1 MNYKMGIHRF
11 FPWFKQRFSTNLK
24 VIHTPMDVNTP
35 IDNFM
40 IDLNGVFHTSAQRVY
55 KYGNFKQSKRLIP
68 STIKPVS
75 LKNKDIEVFN
85 DVCIEIERLMNFMKP
100 QKRLILSVDGVA
112 PTCKQAQQRQRR
124 FKSAYES
131 DTGEKP
137 DFESCKISPGTVF
150 MDELTKY
157 INNFIANKM
166 ETDARWRQIEVIFSS
181 EKVPSEGEQKCLQF
195 VRQNKEIN
203 PTENYCIHGMDADL
217 IMLALSAHAN
227 QFYVFRENIYESGF
241 HLIDIKGVSTEL
253 IKLMKWNED
262 ANAKKFYGER
272 SIDDFVCLCFV
283 IGNDFLPHIPSI
295 EIVEGG
301 VDVMLEVYRK
311 VCESYGHLTRIQHG
325 NIYLIKKT
333 FEIFFSEISTYEKGM
348 IEEKINGRTVFFSD
362 PIVDRNVKLDP
373 VTGMKVLNYES
384 YREDY
389 YNTLFPGVDI
399 RSICLDYIEGMQWVI
414 TYYTRRVPCWN
425 WFYKYNHA
433 PLAKDLAKYF
443 KDFRFT
449 IYEDSQPNEPFQ
461 QLLSILSSKNHDLIP
476 SPLDKLMT
484 SKHSPLYNYYPESFD
499 IDLSG
504 KRKAWE
510 GKAILPIIDQ
520 NLMKATYKSEID
532 KVNTQL
538 MYLNKRGKALLYK
551 VDSNHNVQC
560 IELEDISNK

>member
-1 MNYKMGIHRF
+1 MGIHRF
-11 FPWFKQRFSTNLK
+11 FPWFKQRFSNNLK
-24 VIHTPMDVNTP
+24 EIHNPMDVNIP

-40 IDLNGVFHTSAQRVY
+40 IDLNGVFHTSAQRIY
-55 KYGNFKQSKRLIP
+55 KYGNFKQQKRLIQ
-68 STIKPVS
+68 SITHHV
-75 LKNKDIEVFN
+75 KNKDEDVFN
-85 DVCIEIERLMNFMKP
+85 DVCIEIERLMNFINP
-100 QKRLILSVDGVA
+100 CKRLILSVDGVA

-131 DTGEKP
+131 STGEIP
-137 DFESCKISPGTVF
+137 DFESCKISPGTMF
-150 MDELTKY
+150 MDQLTRY
-157 INNFIANKM
+157 INNFIRMKM
-166 ETDARWRQIEVIFSS
+166 ETDARWRMIEVIFSS

-195 VRQNKEIN
+195 VRQNKERN

-217 IMLALSAHAN
+217 IMLALSAHAD
-227 QFYVFRENIYESGF
+227 QFYVFRENIYETGF
-241 HLIDIKGVSTEL
+241 HLIDIKGVSIDL

-262 ANAKKFYGER
+262 VNSKKFYGDR

-311 VCESYGHLTRIQHG
+311 VCESYGHLTRIQNG
-325 NIYLIKKT
+325 NIYLVKKS

-348 IEEKINGRTVFFSD
+348 IEEKINGKTVFFPD
-362 PIVDRNVKLDP
+362 PIVDRNVRFDP
-373 VTGMKVLNYES
+373 VTGMKVLNYDM

-389 YNTLFPGVDI
+389 YKTLFPDVDI
-399 RSICLDYIEGMQWVI
+399 KSICLDYIEGMQWVI

-425 WFYKYNHA
+425 WCYKYNHA
-433 PLAKDLAKYF
+433 PLARDLAKYF

-449 IYEDSQPNEPFQ
+449 NYPESYPNEPFQ

-476 SPLDKLMT
+476 SPLDRLMT
-484 SKHSPLYNYYPESFD
+484 CKNSPLYDYYPDTFT
-499 IDLSG
+499 IDVSG

-520 NLMKATYKSEID
+520 KLLKETYKSVID
-532 KVNTQL
+532 KVDTRL
-538 MYLNKRGKALLYK
+538 TYLNKHSKAVSYK
-551 VDSNHNVQC
+551 VKEEQVQC
-560 IELEDISNK
+560 VELEDISNK

>member
-1 MNYKMGIHRF
+1 MGIHRF
-11 FPWFKQRFSTNLK
+11 FPWFKQRFSNNLK
-24 VIHTPMDVNTP
+24 EIHTPMDVNIP

-40 IDLNGVFHTSAQRVY
+40 IDLNGVFHTSAQRIY
-55 KYGNFKQSKRLIP
+55 KYGNFKQQKRLIQ
-68 STIKPVS
+68 SITHHV
-75 LKNKDIEVFN
+75 KNKDEDVFK
-85 DVCIEIERLMNFMKP
+85 DVCIEIERLINFINP
-100 QKRLILSVDGVA
+100 CKRLILSVDGVA

-131 DTGEKP
+131 STGEMP
-137 DFESCKISPGTVF
+137 DFESCKISPGTMF
-150 MDELTKY
+150 MDQLTRY
-157 INNFIANKM
+157 INNFIRMKM
-166 ETDARWRQIEVIFSS
+166 ETDARWRMIEVIFSS

-195 VRQNKEIN
+195 VRQNKERN

-217 IMLALSAHAN
+217 IMLALSAHAD
-227 QFYVFRENIYESGF
+227 QFYVFRENIYETGF
-241 HLIDIKGVSTEL
+241 HLIDIKGVSIDL

-262 ANAKKFYGER
+262 INSKKFYGDR

-311 VCESYGHLTRIQHG
+311 VCESYGHLTRIQNG
-325 NIYLIKKT
+325 NIYLVKKS

-348 IEEKINGRTVFFSD
+348 IEEKINGKTVFFPD
-362 PIVDRNVKLDP
+362 PIVDRNVRFDP
-373 VTGMKVLNYES
+373 VTGMKVLNYDA

-389 YNTLFPGVDI
+389 YKTLFPDVDI
-399 RSICLDYIEGMQWVI
+399 KSICLDYIEGMQWVI

-425 WFYKYNHA
+425 WCYKYNHA
-433 PLAKDLAKYF
+433 PLARDLAKYF

-449 IYEDSQPNEPFQ
+449 NYPESYPNDPFQ

-476 SPLDKLMT
+476 SPLDTLMT
-484 SKHSPLYNYYPESFD
+484 SKNSPLYEYYPDTFT
-499 IDLSG
+499 IDVSG

-520 NLMKATYKSEID
+520 KLLKETYKSVID
-532 KVNTQL
+532 KVDTRVT
-538 MYLNKRGKALLYK
+538 YLNKHGKAVIYK
-551 VDSNHNVQC
+551 VKEEQVQC
-560 IELEDISNK
+560 AELEDISNK

>member
-1 MNYKMGIHRF
+1 MGIHRF
-11 FPWFKQRFSTNLK
+11 FPWFKQRFSNNLK
-24 VIHTPMDVNTP
+24 EIHNPMDVNIP

-40 IDLNGVFHTSAQRVY
+40 IDLNGVFHTSAQRIY
-55 KYGNFKQSKRLIP
+55 KYGNFKQQKRLIQ
-68 STIKPVS
+68 SITHHV
-75 LKNKDIEVFN
+75 KNKDEDVFN
-85 DVCIEIERLMNFMKP
+85 DVCIEIERLMNFINP
-100 QKRLILSVDGVA
+100 CKRLILSVDGVA

-131 DTGEKP
+131 STGEMP
-137 DFESCKISPGTVF
+137 DFESCKISPGTMF
-150 MDELTKY
+150 MDQLTRY
-157 INNFIANKM
+157 INNFIRMKM
-166 ETDARWRQIEVIFSS
+166 ETDARWRMIEVIFSS

-195 VRQNKEIN
+195 VRQNKERN

-217 IMLALSAHAN
+217 IMLALSAHAD
-227 QFYVFRENIYESGF
+227 QFYVFRENIYETGF
-241 HLIDIKGVSTEL
+241 HLIDIKGVSIDL

-262 ANAKKFYGER
+262 VNSKKFYGDR

-311 VCESYGHLTRIQHG
+311 VCESYGHLTRIQNG
-325 NIYLIKKT
+325 NIYLVKKS

-348 IEEKINGRTVFFSD
+348 IEEKINGKTVFFPD
-362 PIVDRNVKLDP
+362 PIVDRNVRFDP
-373 VTGMKVLNYES
+373 VTGMKVLNYDA

-389 YNTLFPGVDI
+389 YKTLFPDVDI
-399 RSICLDYIEGMQWVI
+399 KSICLDYIEGMQWVI

-425 WFYKYNHA
+425 WCYKYNHA
-433 PLAKDLAKYF
+433 PLARDLAKYF

-449 IYEDSQPNEPFQ
+449 NYPESYPNDPFQ

-476 SPLDKLMT
+476 HPLDTLMT
-484 SKHSPLYNYYPESFD
+484 SKNSPLYEYYPDTFT
-499 IDLSG
+499 IDVSG

-520 NLMKATYKSEID
+520 KLLKETYKSVID
-532 KVNTQL
+532 KVDTRL
-538 MYLNKRGKALLYK
+538 TYLNKHSKAVSYK
-551 VDSNHNVQC
+551 VKEEQVQC
-560 IELEDISNK
+560 VELEDISNK

>member
-1 MNYKMGIHRF
+1 MGIHRF
-11 FPWFKQRFSTNLK
+11 FPWFKQRFSNNLK
-24 VIHTPMDVNTP
+24 EIHNPMDVNIP

-40 IDLNGVFHTSAQRVY
+40 IDLNGVFHTSAQRIY
-55 KYGNFKQSKRLIP
+55 KYGNFKQQKRLIQ
-68 STIKPVS
+68 SITHHV
-75 LKNKDIEVFN
+75 KNKDEDVFN
-85 DVCIEIERLMNFMKP
+85 DVCIEIERLMNFINP
-100 QKRLILSVDGVA
+100 CKRLILSVDGVA

-131 DTGEKP
+131 STGEIP
-137 DFESCKISPGTVF
+137 DFESCKISPGTMF
-150 MDELTKY
+150 MDQLTRY
-157 INNFIANKM
+157 INNFIRMKM
-166 ETDARWRQIEVIFSS
+166 ETDARWRMIEVIFSS

-195 VRQNKEIN
+195 VRQNKEHN

-217 IMLALSAHAN
+217 IMLALSAHAD
-227 QFYVFRENIYESGF
+227 QFYVFRENIYETGF
-241 HLIDIKGVSTEL
+241 HLIDIKGVSIDL

-262 ANAKKFYGER
+262 VNSKKFYGDR

-311 VCESYGHLTRIQHG
+311 VCESYGHLTRIQNG
-325 NIYLIKKT
+325 NIYLVKKS

-348 IEEKINGRTVFFSD
+348 IEEKINGKTVFFPD
-362 PIVDRNVKLDP
+362 PIVDRNVRFDP
-373 VTGMKVLNYES
+373 VTGMKVLNYDM

-389 YNTLFPGVDI
+389 YKTLFPDVDI
-399 RSICLDYIEGMQWVI
+399 KSICLDYIEGMQWVI

-425 WFYKYNHA
+425 WCYKYNHA
-433 PLAKDLAKYF
+433 PLARDLAKYF

-449 IYEDSQPNEPFQ
+449 NYPESYPNEPFQ

-476 SPLDKLMT
+476 SPLDRLMT
-484 SKHSPLYNYYPESFD
+484 CKNSPLYDYYPDTFT
-499 IDLSG
+499 IDVSG

-520 NLMKATYKSEID
+520 KLLKETYKSVID
-532 KVNTQL
+532 KVDTRL
-538 MYLNKRGKALLYK
+538 TYLNKHSKAVSYK
-551 VDSNHNVQC
+551 VKEEQVQC
-560 IELEDISNK
+560 VELEDISNK

>member
-1 MNYKMGIHRF
+1 MGIHRF
-11 FPWFKQRFSTNLK
+11 FPWFKQRFSNNLK
-24 VIHTPMDVNTP
+24 EIHNPMDVNIP

-40 IDLNGVFHTSAQRVY
+40 IDLNGVFHTSAQRIY
-55 KYGNFKQSKRLIP
+55 KYGNFKQQKRLIQ
-68 STIKPVS
+68 SITHHV
-75 LKNKDIEVFN
+75 KNKDEDVFN
-85 DVCIEIERLMNFMKP
+85 DVCIEIERLMNFINP
-100 QKRLILSVDGVA
+100 CKRLILSVDGVA

-131 DTGEKP
+131 STGEMP
-137 DFESCKISPGTVF
+137 YFESCKISPGTMF
-150 MDELTKY
+150 MDQLTRY
-157 INNFIANKM
+157 INNFIRMKM
-166 ETDARWRQIEVIFSS
+166 ETDARWRMIEVIFSS

-195 VRQNKEIN
+195 VRQNKERN

-217 IMLALSAHAN
+217 IMLALSAHAD
-227 QFYVFRENIYESGF
+227 QFYVFRENIYETGF
-241 HLIDIKGVSTEL
+241 HLIDIKGVSIDL

-262 ANAKKFYGER
+262 VNSKKFYGDR

-311 VCESYGHLTRIQHG
+311 VCESYGHLTRIQNG
-325 NIYLIKKT
+325 NIYLVKKS

-348 IEEKINGRTVFFSD
+348 IEEKINGKTVFFPD
-362 PIVDRNVKLDP
+362 PIVDRNVRFDP
-373 VTGMKVLNYES
+373 VTGMKVLNYDA

-389 YNTLFPGVDI
+389 YKTLFPDVDI
-399 RSICLDYIEGMQWVI
+399 KSICLDYIEGMQWVI

-425 WFYKYNHA
+425 WCYKYNHA
-433 PLAKDLAKYF
+433 PLARDLAKYF

-449 IYEDSQPNEPFQ
+449 NYPESYPNDPFQ

-476 SPLDKLMT
+476 HPLDTLMT
-484 SKHSPLYNYYPESFD
+484 SKNSPLYEYYPDTFT
-499 IDLSG
+499 IDVSG

-520 NLMKATYKSEID
+520 KLLKETYKSVID
-532 KVNTQL
+532 KVDTRL
-538 MYLNKRGKALLYK
+538 TYLNKHSKAVSYK
-551 VDSNHNVQC
+551 VKEEQVQC
-560 IELEDISNK
+560 VELEDISNK

>member
-1 MNYKMGIHRF
+1 MGIHRF
-11 FPWFKQRFSTNLK
+11 FPWFKQRFSNNLK
-24 VIHTPMDVNTP
+24 EIHTPMDVNIP

-40 IDLNGVFHTSAQRVY
+40 IDLNGVFHTSAQRIY
-55 KYGNFKQSKRLIP
+55 KYGNFKQQKRLIQ
-68 STIKPVS
+68 SNKQYI
-75 LKNKDIEVFN
+75 KNKDEDVFN
-85 DVCIEIERLMNFMKP
+85 DVCIEIERLMNFINP
-100 QKRLILSVDGVA
+100 CKRLILSVDGVA

-131 DTGEKP
+131 STGEMP
-137 DFESCKISPGTVF
+137 DFESCKISPGTMF
-150 MDELTKY
+150 MDQLTKY
-157 INNFIANKM
+157 INNFIRMKM
-166 ETDARWRQIEVIFSS
+166 ETDARWRMIEVIFSS

-195 VRQNKEIN
+195 VRQNKEHN

-217 IMLALSAHAN
+217 IMLALSAHAE

-241 HLIDIKGVSTEL
+241 HLIDIKGVSIDL

-262 ANAKKFYGER
+262 INSKKFYGDR

-311 VCESYGHLTRIQHG
+311 VCESYGHLTRIQNG
-325 NIYLIKKT
+325 NIYLVKKS

-348 IEEKINGRTVFFSD
+348 IEEKINGKTVFFPD
-362 PIVDRNVKLDP
+362 PIVDRNVKFDP
-373 VTGMKVLNYES
+373 VTGMKVLNYDM

-389 YNTLFPGVDI
+389 YKTLFPDI
-399 RSICLDYIEGMQWVI
+399 DIKSICLDYIEGMQWVI

-425 WFYKYNHA
+425 WCYKYNHA
-433 PLAKDLAKYF
+433 PLARDLAKYF

-449 IYEDSQPNEPFQ
+449 NYPESFPNDPFQ

-476 SPLDKLMT
+476 HPLDRLMT
-484 SKHSPLYNYYPESFD
+484 CKNSPLYAYYPDTFT
-499 IDLSG
+499 IDVSG

-520 NLMKATYKSEID
+520 KLLKETYKSVID
-532 KVNTQL
+532 NVDTRL
-538 MYLNKRGKALLYK
+538 IYLNKHGKAVSYK
-551 VDSNHNVQC
+551 IKEDQVQC
-560 IELEDISNK
+560 IELDDISNK

>member
-1 MNYKMGIHRF
+1 MGIHRF
-11 FPWFKQRFSTNLK
+11 FPWFKQRFSNNLK
-24 VIHTPMDVNTP
+24 EIHNPMDVNIP

-40 IDLNGVFHTSAQRVY
+40 IDLNGVFHTSAQRIY
-55 KYGNFKQSKRLIP
+55 KYGNFKQQKRLIQ
-68 STIKPVS
+68 SITHHV
-75 LKNKDIEVFN
+75 KNKDEDVFN
-85 DVCIEIERLMNFMKP
+85 DVCIEIERLMNFINP
-100 QKRLILSVDGVA
+100 CKRLILSVDGVA

-131 DTGEKP
+131 STGEMP
-137 DFESCKISPGTVF
+137 YFESCKISPGTMF
-150 MDELTKY
+150 MDQLTRY
-157 INNFIANKM
+157 INNFIRMKM
-166 ETDARWRQIEVIFSS
+166 ETDARWRMIEVIFSS

-195 VRQNKEIN
+195 VRQNKERN

-217 IMLALSAHAN
+217 IMLALSAHAD
-227 QFYVFRENIYESGF
+227 QFYVFRENIYETGF
-241 HLIDIKGVSTEL
+241 HLIDIKGVSIDL

-262 ANAKKFYGER
+262 VNSKKFYGDR

-311 VCESYGHLTRIQHG
+311 VCESYGHLTRIQNG
-325 NIYLIKKT
+325 NIYLVKKS

-348 IEEKINGRTVFFSD
+348 IEEKINGKTVFFPD
-362 PIVDRNVKLDP
+362 PIVDRNVRFDP
-373 VTGMKVLNYES
+373 VTSMKVLNYDA

-389 YNTLFPGVDI
+389 YKTLFPDVDI
-399 RSICLDYIEGMQWVI
+399 KSICLDYIEGMQWVI

-425 WFYKYNHA
+425 WCYKYNHA
-433 PLAKDLAKYF
+433 PLARDLAKYF

-449 IYEDSQPNEPFQ
+449 NYPESYPNDPFQ

-476 SPLDKLMT
+476 HPLDTLMT
-484 SKHSPLYNYYPESFD
+484 SKNSPLYEYYPDTFT
-499 IDLSG
+499 IDVSG

-520 NLMKATYKSEID
+520 KLLKETYKSVID
-532 KVNTQL
+532 KVDTRL
-538 MYLNKRGKALLYK
+538 TYLNKHSKAVSYK
-551 VDSNHNVQC
+551 VKEEQVQC
-560 IELEDISNK
+560 VELEDISNK